1 MLFVTTCSKK
11 LDYLS
16 YKKLLKGAL
25 FGVFLLSGGMTD
37 LAYAQDRDMISMQNQ
52 IEALKA
58 QVSQLQQMPSSSSG
72 SDRKSKGS
80 SQSSGDVSGLL
91 PELLTRVNNLED
103 QQRIMRGQLDDLTN
117 QVQTKIDLLN
127 KKIDDA
133 NFAAGGSGGGSSAS
147 AGAGAA
153 AATASVAEPAAPKA
167 VSSGNSLKD
176 GQQALMSKNYS
187 ESESIARNILNT
199 PQGKKSVPAHFL
211 LAQSLA
217 GQQRYKD
224 ASVGYFDIYKKF
236 PDSTRA
242 PEALLGVSITLLKNG
257 DSNAACQALGLLN
270 NKYPN
275 ASSRIKGAASN
286 LHKKAKCS

>member
-1 MLFVTTCSKK
+1 MLFLKTSSQQS
-11 LDYLS
+11 DYLS
-16 YKKLLKGAL
+16 YKKLFKGAL
-25 FGVFLLSGGMTD
+25 LGVFLLSGGMTSA
-37 LAYAQDRDMISMQNQ
+37 AYAQDRDMISIQNQ

-58 QVSQLQQMPSSSSG
+58 QVSQLQQMPSSSGS
-72 SDRKSKGS
+72 SDRNSKGS
-80 SQSSGDVSGLL
+80 SQNNGDPSGLL

-133 NFAAGGSGGGSSAS
+133 NFAAGGSGGGAS
-147 AGAGAA
+147 TSAA
-153 AATASVAEPAAPKA
+153 APTASVSEKPTPQATPSAG
-167 VSSGNSLKD
+167 SSLKD
-176 GQQALMSKNYS
+176 GQQALMNKNYS
-187 ESESIARNILNT
+187 EAESIAQNIIKT

-257 DSNAACQALGLLN
+257 DSAAACQALGLLN